1 MSSNK
6 VLDQVKGYKEWLL
19 ANKKG
24 FTVTVAG
31 TTVVVTLVAGLV
43 AVPLNN
49 AKNTA
54 QTEYDKI
61 MTKYRT
67 SLDVNADLEQQIAT
81 LKGTISDL
89 VDERDGL
96 KLQLK
101 QAEQPAEEEDTE
113 ETEEAEEPEEV
124 TEEQA
129 EIAPYVPTMEDEQA
143 LISAQQYL
151 DLGFGFSREGMRQQ
165 LEYEGFSDT
174 AIGYALDSLY

>member
-1 MSSNK
+1 MSNK
-6 VLDQVKGYKEWLL
+6 FMEEVKGYKQWLL
-19 ANKKG
+19 DNKKG

-67 SLDVNADLEQQIAT
+67 SLDVNTDLEQQIAT

-96 KLQLK
+96 QLQLQ
-101 QAEQPAEEEDTE
+101 QAEQPAEEEE
-113 ETEEAEEPEEV
+113 EVTEEAEEEQEEIV
-124 TEEQA
+124 
-129 EIAPYVPTMEDEQA
+129 PYTPSLEDEQA

-165 LEYEGFSDT
+165 LEYEGFSST

>member
-1 MSSNK
+1 MSNK
-6 VLDQVKGYKEWLL
+6 FMEEVKGYKEWLL
-19 ANKKG
+19 DNKKA

-54 QTEYDKI
+54 QGNYQRVLTRFNEIKEEKYDLSLKI
-61 MTKYRT
+61 EELEEK
-67 SLDVNADLEQQIAT
+67 VNDLEKEKYELQTQI
-81 LKGTISDL
+81 
-89 VDERDGL
+89 
-96 KLQLK
+96 Q
-101 QAEQPAEEEDTE
+101 QAEQPAEEEDT
-113 ETEEAEEPEEV
+113 EEPEEV

-151 DLGFGFSREGMRQQ
+151 DLGFGFSRERMRQQ

>member
-1 MSSNK
+1 MSNK
-6 VLDQVKGYKEWLL
+6 FMEEVKGYKEWLL

-54 QTEYDKI
+54 QGNYQRVLTRFNEMKEVQSKKDKRIEELEKKLNDTECE
-61 MTKYRT
+61 KYE
-67 SLDVNADLEQQIAT
+67 LE
-81 LKGTISDL
+81 G
-89 VDERDGL
+89 
-96 KLQLK
+96 QLK
-101 QAEQPAEEEDTE
+101 RAEASKEDTDD
-113 ETEEAEEPEEV
+113 TEEAEEEEV

-129 EIAPYVPTMEDEQA
+129 EITPYIPTMEDEQA

>member
-1 MSSNK
+1 MSNK
-6 VLDQVKGYKEWLL
+6 FMEEVKGYKEWLL

-54 QTEYDKI
+54 QGNYQRVLTRFNEIKEEKYDLSLKI
-61 MTKYRT
+61 EELEEK
-67 SLDVNADLEQQIAT
+67 VNDLEKEKYELQGQLQQ
-81 LKGTISDL
+81 
-89 VDERDGL
+89 VE
-96 KLQLK
+96 
-101 QAEQPAEEEDTE
+101 EPEEEEDTE
-113 ETEEAEEPEEV
+113 EAEESEEV

-129 EIAPYVPTMEDEQA
+129 EITPYIPTMEDEQA

-165 LEYEGFSDT
+165 LQYEGFSDG

>member
-1 MSSNK
+1 MSNK
-6 VLDQVKGYKEWLL
+6 FMEEVKGYKQWLL
-19 ANKKG
+19 DNKKG

-67 SLDVNADLEQQIAT
+67 SLDVNTDLEQQIAT

-96 KLQLK
+96 QLQLQ
-101 QAEQPAEEEDTE
+101 QAEQPAEEEE
-113 ETEEAEEPEEV
+113 EVTEEAEEEQEEIV
-124 TEEQA
+124 
-129 EIAPYVPTMEDEQA
+129 PYTPSLEDEQA

-165 LEYEGFSDT
+165 LEYEGFSDG

>member
-1 MSSNK
+1 MSNK
-6 VLDQVKGYKEWLL
+6 FMEEVKGYKEWLL

-54 QTEYDKI
+54 QGNYQRVLTRFNEIKEEKYTLGQKI
-61 MTKYRT
+61 EELEEK
-67 SLDVNADLEQQIAT
+67 VNDLEKEKYELQGQLQQ
-81 LKGTISDL
+81 
-89 VDERDGL
+89 VE
-96 KLQLK
+96 
-101 QAEQPAEEEDTE
+101 EPEEEDT
-113 ETEEAEEPEEV
+113 EEPEEV

-129 EIAPYVPTMEDEQA
+129 EIAPYIPTMEDEQA

>member
-1 MSSNK
+1 MSNK
-6 VLDQVKGYKEWLL
+6 FMEEVKGYKEWLL
-19 ANKKG
+19 DNKKG

-96 KLQLK
+96 KLQLE
-101 QAEQPAEEEDTE
+101 QAEEPAEE
-113 ETEEAEEPEEV
+113 EEV
-124 TEEQA
+124 TEEAKEEQE
-129 EIAPYVPTMEDEQA
+129 EIVPYTPGLEDEQA

-151 DLGFGFSREGMRQQ
+151 DLGFGFSRERMRQQ
-165 LEYEGFSDT
+165 LEYDGFGSD

>member
-67 SLDVNADLEQQIAT
+67 SLGVNTDLEQQIAT

-96 KLQLK
+96 QLQLQ
-101 QAEQPAEEEDTE
+101 QAEQPEEPTEEEII
-113 ETEEAEEPEEV
+113 EEAEE
-124 TEEQA
+124 EEQ
-129 EIAPYVPTMEDEQA
+129 ETIDYYIPTLEDEQA
-143 LISAQQYL
+143 LESARQYL
-151 DLGFGFSREGMRQQ
+151 QIGGFSRQRMREQ
-165 LEYEGFSDT
+165 LQYEGFNST
-174 AIGYALDSLY
+174 AIEYALDSLY

>member
-1 MSSNK
+1 MSNK
-6 VLDQVKGYKEWLL
+6 FMEEVKGYKEWLL

-54 QTEYDKI
+54 QGNYQRVLTRFNEIKEEKYDLSLKI
-61 MTKYRT
+61 EELEEK
-67 SLDVNADLEQQIAT
+67 VNDLEKEKYELQTQI
-81 LKGTISDL
+81 
-89 VDERDGL
+89 
-96 KLQLK
+96 Q
-101 QAEQPAEEEDTE
+101 QAEQPAEEEED
-113 ETEEAEEPEEV
+113 TEEAEEPEEV

-129 EIAPYVPTMEDEQA
+129 EITPYIPTMEDEQA

>member
-54 QTEYDKI
+54 QGNYQRVLTRFNEIKEEKYTLGQKI
-61 MTKYRT
+61 EELETK
-67 SLDVNADLEQQIAT
+67 VNDLEKEK
-81 LKGTISDL
+81 L
-89 VDERDGL
+89 GL
-96 KLQLK
+96 QAQL
-101 QAEQPAEEEDTE
+101 EQPAEEEAEEEDTE
-113 ETEEAEEPEEV
+113 ETEEV

-129 EIAPYVPTMEDEQA
+129 EITPYIPTMEDEQA

>member
-1 MSSNK
+1 MSNK
-6 VLDQVKGYKEWLL
+6 FNLGNELKGYKNWLL
-19 ANKKG
+19 DNKKG

-67 SLDVNADLEQQIAT
+67 SLDVNTDLEQQVAT

-96 KLQLK
+96 QLQLQ
-101 QAEQPAEEEDTE
+101 QAEQPEEPAEDD
-113 ETEEAEEPEEV
+113 TEEAEEAEEA
-124 TEEQA
+124 EE
-129 EIAPYVPTMEDEQA
+129 EIVSYTPSLEDEQA

-165 LEYEGFSDT
+165 LEYEGFSDS

>member
-1 MSSNK
+1 MSNK
-6 VLDQVKGYKEWLL
+6 FMEEVKGYKEWLL

-54 QTEYDKI
+54 QGNYQRVLTRFNEMKEVQSKKDKRIEELEKKLNDTECE
-61 MTKYRT
+61 KYE
-67 SLDVNADLEQQIAT
+67 LE
-81 LKGTISDL
+81 G
-89 VDERDGL
+89 
-96 KLQLK
+96 QLK
-101 QAEQPAEEEDTE
+101 RAEASKEDTDD
-113 ETEEAEEPEEV
+113 TEEAEEEEV

-129 EIAPYVPTMEDEQA
+129 EITPYIPTMEDEQA

-151 DLGFGFSREGMRQQ
+151 DL
-165 LEYEGFSDT
+165 
-174 AIGYALDSLY
+174 

>member
-67 SLDVNADLEQQIAT
+67 SLDVNTDLEQQIAT
-81 LKGTISDL
+81 LKGTISGL

-96 KLQLK
+96 QLQLQ
-101 QAEQPAEEEDTE
+101 QAEQPAEEEE
-113 ETEEAEEPEEV
+113 EVTEEAEEEQEEIV
-124 TEEQA
+124 
-129 EIAPYVPTMEDEQA
+129 PYTPGLEDEQA

>member
-54 QTEYDKI
+54 QGNYQRVLTRFNEIKEEKYTLGQKI
-61 MTKYRT
+61 EELETK
-67 SLDVNADLEQQIAT
+67 VNDLEKEKLGLQTQI
-81 LKGTISDL
+81 
-89 VDERDGL
+89 
-96 KLQLK
+96 Q
-101 QAEQPAEEEDTE
+101 QAEQPAEEEDT
-113 ETEEAEEPEEV
+113 EEPEEV

>member
-1 MSSNK
+1 MSNK
-6 VLDQVKGYKEWLL
+6 FNLSNELKGYKEWLL

-54 QTEYDKI
+54 QGNYQRVLTRFNEIKEVQYKKDKRIQELEKKLNDTECE
-61 MTKYRT
+61 KYE
-67 SLDVNADLEQQIAT
+67 LE
-81 LKGTISDL
+81 G
-89 VDERDGL
+89 
-96 KLQLK
+96 QLK
-101 QAEQPAEEEDTE
+101 RAEASKEDTD
-113 ETEEAEEPEEV
+113 EAEASEEV

-129 EIAPYVPTMEDEQA
+129 EITPYIPTMEDEQA

>member
-1 MSSNK
+1 MRSNK

-49 AKNTA
+49 EKNDWK
-54 QTEYDKI
+54 EDYNKI

-67 SLDVNADLEQQIAT
+67 SLDVNADLEQQVAT

-96 KLQLK
+96 KLQLE
-101 QAEQPAEEEDTE
+101 QAEQPAEEEDT
-113 ETEEAEEPEEV
+113 EEPEEV

-143 LISAQQYL
+143 LISAKAYL
-151 DLGFGFSREGMRQQ
+151 DLGFGFSRERMRQQ

>member
-54 QTEYDKI
+54 QGNYQRVLTRFNEIKEEKYTLGQKI
-61 MTKYRT
+61 EELETK
-67 SLDVNADLEQQIAT
+67 VNDLEKEKLGLQTQI
-81 LKGTISDL
+81 
-89 VDERDGL
+89 
-96 KLQLK
+96 Q
-101 QAEQPAEEEDTE
+101 QAEQPAEEED
-113 ETEEAEEPEEV
+113 TEEAEEPEEV

-129 EIAPYVPTMEDEQA
+129 EITPYIPTMEDEQA

-165 LEYEGFSDT
+165 LEYDGFGSD

>member
-1 MSSNK
+1 MSNK
-6 VLDQVKGYKEWLL
+6 FMEEVKGYKEWLL

-54 QTEYDKI
+54 QGNYQRVLTRFNEMKEVQSKKDKRIEELEKKLNDTECE
-61 MTKYRT
+61 KYE
-67 SLDVNADLEQQIAT
+67 LE
-81 LKGTISDL
+81 G
-89 VDERDGL
+89 
-96 KLQLK
+96 QLK
-101 QAEQPAEEEDTE
+101 RAEASKEDTDD
-113 ETEEAEEPEEV
+113 TEEAEEEEV

-129 EIAPYVPTMEDEQA
+129 EITPYIPTMEDEQA
-143 LISAQQYL
+143 LISAQQYF

>member
-1 MSSNK
+1 MSNK
-6 VLDQVKGYKEWLL
+6 FMEEVKGYKEWLL

-67 SLDVNADLEQQIAT
+67 SLDVNTDLERQIAT

-96 KLQLK
+96 QLQL
-101 QAEQPAEEEDTE
+101 QQTEQPAEEEE
-113 ETEEAEEPEEV
+113 EVTEEAEEEQEEIV
-124 TEEQA
+124 
-129 EIAPYVPTMEDEQA
+129 PYVPTMEDEQA
-143 LISAQQYL
+143 LESARQYL
-151 DLGFGFSREGMRQQ
+151 DYLGGFSKERMKSQ
-165 LEYEGFSDT
+165 LEYEGFSPE

>member
-54 QTEYDKI
+54 QGNYQRVLTRFNEIKEEKYTLGQKI
-61 MTKYRT
+61 EELETK
-67 SLDVNADLEQQIAT
+67 VNDLEKEKLGLRTQI
-81 LKGTISDL
+81 
-89 VDERDGL
+89 
-96 KLQLK
+96 Q
-101 QAEQPAEEEDTE
+101 QAEQPAEEED
-113 ETEEAEEPEEV
+113 TEEAEEPEEV